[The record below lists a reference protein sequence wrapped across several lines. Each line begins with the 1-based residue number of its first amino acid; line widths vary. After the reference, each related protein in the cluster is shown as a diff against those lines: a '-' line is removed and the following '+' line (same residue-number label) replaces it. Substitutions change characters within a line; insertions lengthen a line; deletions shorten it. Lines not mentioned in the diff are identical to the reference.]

1 MSGRCVEEGHG
12 GAEALGEVKKLE
24 VRFSEKKVAVEVF
37 FLFIGDVQM
46 GQGLL
51 FDLTPNEIDGVQL

>member
-24 VRFSEKKVAVEVF
+24 VRFSEIKVAVEVF
-37 FLFIGDVQM
+37 FY
-46 GQGLL
+46 LL
-51 FDLTPNEIDGVQL
+51 ETYRWAKGYFLI